1 MTAARD
7 VRAGL
12 RAAQRATL
20 GENPVEQAAE
30 DEPFER
36 VVREPAA
43 ALDALAD
50 RTHVV
55 HDAEDPVEH
64 ADAISLVPGDF
75 RASRGSPLS
84 AAALAA
90 TTARDPWSAPPDIAR
105 PAPSTRR
112 SIGFGFAAGKR
123 GARRT
128 ARGRIG
134 SLPRPSSASDPG
146 PARPRARAPWRVPC
160 SVKVAR
166 PPVPAWSWA
175 APRRPAVRLW
185 EAPWTARPSFRR
197 IPSSS
202 LVRRSPAA
210 PAVAVRSR
218 QEQPTSPAP
227 RPSPGPVSPSMG
239 LPQALTPKTRP
250 VSAKRRLPARS
261 GLMSRAKET
270 FPPAWAAP
278 PRRRFA
284 CLRRLASGSRNTRQR
299 RER

>member
-1 MTAARD
+1 MI
-7 VRAGL
+7 GQL
-12 RAAQRATL
+12 AQEAVA
-20 GENPVEQAAE
+20 N
-30 DEPFER
+30 
-36 VVREPAA
+36 AA
-43 ALDALAD
+43 AIVHAD
-50 RTHVV
+50 RGGYEDVQDDEFRCQKIFEHGGKSAV
-55 HDAEDPVEH
+55 H
-64 ADAISLVPGDF
+64 
-75 RASRGSPLS
+75 GSTGR
-84 AAALAA
+84 

-146 PARPRARAPWRVPC
+146 PARRRARAPWRVPC
-160 SVKVAR
+160 SVKAAR
-166 PPVPAWSWA
+166 PPAPAWSWA
-175 APRRPAVRLW
+175 APRRPAARLW

-197 IPSSS
+197 IRSSS

-250 VSAKRRLPARS
+250 VSARRPWPAP
-261 GLMSRAKET
+261 SRAKET
-270 FPPAWAAP
+270 FRPAWAAR

-284 CLRRLASGSRNTRQR
+284 CLRRLASGSRNSRQR